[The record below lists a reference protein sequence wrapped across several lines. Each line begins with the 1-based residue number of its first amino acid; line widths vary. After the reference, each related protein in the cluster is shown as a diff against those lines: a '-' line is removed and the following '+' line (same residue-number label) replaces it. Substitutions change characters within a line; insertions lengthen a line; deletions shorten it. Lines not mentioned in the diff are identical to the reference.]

1 MHKRLFTMALPKR
14 KPDKTSFNQVLKLAS
29 QLAPKEQEKLV
40 QAMQLEELRREIMIG
55 VKQIEQGEGIPGEQV
70 FQRLRARHNE
80 LVRKSTK

>member
-1 MHKRLFTMALPKR
+1 MALPKD
-14 KPDKTSFNQVLKLAS
+14 KLSKTSFSQVLKLAN

-55 VKQIEQGEGIPGEQV
+55 VKQIERGEGIPGEQV
-70 FQRLRARHNE
+70 FKHLRARHKE